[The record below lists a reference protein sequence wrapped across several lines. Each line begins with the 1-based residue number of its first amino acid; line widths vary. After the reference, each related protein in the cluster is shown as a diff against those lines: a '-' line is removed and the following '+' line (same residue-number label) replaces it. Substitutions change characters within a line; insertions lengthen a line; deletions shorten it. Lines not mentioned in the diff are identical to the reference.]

1 MGIIRGTLLGALAL
15 GFLAAATAGSE
26 AMPIAPLAPAM
37 SQVQETALVCGPFR
51 CFRVFRPFAYR
62 RYYYRR
68 PIVRRFYYRGPFVRR
83 FFF

>member
-1 MGIIRGTLLGALAL
+1 MRTIKGMLLGALVL
-15 GFLAAATAGSE
+15 GFLGAATAESE
-26 AMPIAPLAPAM
+26 AMPVAPLAPAA
-37 SQVQETALVCGPFR
+37 SHVQETALVCGPFR

-68 PIVRRFYYRGPFVRR
+68 PVVRFYYRRPFVRR